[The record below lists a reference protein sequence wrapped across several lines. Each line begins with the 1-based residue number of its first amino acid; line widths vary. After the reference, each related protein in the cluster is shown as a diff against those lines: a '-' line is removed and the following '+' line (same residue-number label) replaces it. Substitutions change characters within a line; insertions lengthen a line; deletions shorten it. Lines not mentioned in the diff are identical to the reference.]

1 MKQRDYSKN
10 IASAIDTFLT
20 EDDWKYTFDE
30 NRGLFKFGLSLKG
43 KLQQLNYILE
53 IREDDFVVY
62 AISPLG
68 ADEADQKMMATMAEF
83 VCRANYGL
91 LNGNFELD
99 MRDGEVR
106 YKSFV
111 DCEDITPSS
120 EMIRNSIYC
129 PASMFKRYGEGLIDI
144 IFGGS
149 TAKAAA
155 DKCENSSRSERPA
168 STSDASDASD
178 DEDMAD
184 MIARLAQRFGESDD
198 TASE

>member
-129 PASMFKRYGEGLIDI
+129 PASMFKRYGEGIIDI

-149 TAKAAA
+149 TAEAAA
-155 DKCENSSRSERPA
+155 DKCR
-168 STSDASDASD
+168 
-178 DEDMAD
+178 
-184 MIARLAQRFGESDD
+184 
-198 TASE
+198 